1 MAYIAIGAS
10 VLMRRGFQDF
20 RMIAPPFAKCS
31 TTTLP
36 ITLPRCA
43 MSIDCT
49 PACSPICPVASRVD
63 TEAMLA
69 VLLAIAAKNE
79 ASRKKFGP
87 SCCDKSRIG
96 KISRRLMPSFTASA
110 TWKGES
116 ILSFF
121 ESEAPM
127 MLSENAKKKASVVSN
142 GMINT
147 GIE

>member
-69 VLLAIAAKNE
+69 VLLMETTTPAMTARIAINAVIIFKICDIPDHVIFP
-79 ASRKKFGP
+79 SREFQV
-87 SCCDKSRIG
+87 I
-96 KISRRLMPSFTASA
+96 
-110 TWKGES
+110 ES
-116 ILSFF
+116 LS
-121 ESEAPM
+121 
-127 MLSENAKKKASVVSN
+127 
-142 GMINT
+142 
-147 GIE
+147 